1 MTNKA
6 KLETMLVREK
16 SIYGKEKEEEN
27 AQVAYILI
35 QKELKTCQKTSF
47 KSMSRKTKV
56 YIFWMI
62 F

>member
-1 MTNKA
+1 
-6 KLETMLVREK
+6 MLVRKK

-56 YIFWMI
+56 YIF
-62 F
+62 